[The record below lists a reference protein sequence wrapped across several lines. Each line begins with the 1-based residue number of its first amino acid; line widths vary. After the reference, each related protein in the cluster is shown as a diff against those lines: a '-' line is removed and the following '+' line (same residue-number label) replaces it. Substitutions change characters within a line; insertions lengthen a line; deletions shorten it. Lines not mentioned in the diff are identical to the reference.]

1 MNIVIVED
9 EGITALFLK
18 ESIEELGHDVIG
30 IFDNAS
36 SLFEFLSEHGSETEL
51 IFLDINIKGAM
62 DGIQASKEIS
72 LRYSFVS
79 IVFITSFKD
88 SQTINEAQIAKPL
101 GYIVKPISEV
111 DLETI
116 LMVVVANKASAKNTE
131 NNQILLK
138 DYRFEKNTK
147 ELFYKGTLVELSKN
161 ERQCL
166 DLLFKN
172 RNSYVSSE
180 QLAKHIWAD
189 AQEQKSS
196 LRELLFR
203 LRRKLIDI
211 EIINTRS
218 IGYALKVIAD

>member
-18 ESIEELGHDVIG
+18 ESIEELGHNIVG

-36 SLFEFLSEHGSETEL
+36 NLFEFLSEHNNETEL
-51 IFLDINIKGAM
+51 IFMDINIKGAM
-62 DGIQASKEIS
+62 DGIQASAEIS
-72 LRYSFVS
+72 LKYPFVS

-88 SQTINEAQIAKPL
+88 SQTINEAQIVKPL

-116 LMVVVANKASAKNTE
+116 LMIVTANRISTKNAE
-131 NNQILLK
+131 HKQILLK
-138 DYRFEKNTK
+138 DYRYEKDTK
-147 ELFYKGTLVELSKN
+147 ELFYKENLVKLSKN
-161 ERQCL
+161 ERQCI

-172 RNSYVSSE
+172 HNSYVSNE
-180 QLAKHIWAD
+180 QLTNHIWPD
-189 AQEQKSS
+189 AKEHIGS

-203 LRRKLIDI
+203 LRRKLIAI
-211 EIINTRS
+211 EIINTPN
-218 IGYALKVIAD
+218 IGYTLKVIDY